1 MKKLNYYMLAN
12 VICVNLVNLL
22 NCSKKNKQFIMC
34 IFSVNITIDLRIF
47 DNLDFILIK
56 PKKMREQDLKKNNH
70 FFFLYTIFFT
80 WMCLFNFSLTF
91 SLFENITI

>member
-56 PKKMREQDLKKNNH
+56 PKKMREQDFKKNEP
-70 FFFLYTIFFT
+70 FL
-80 WMCLFNFSLTF
+80 FSLYDF
-91 SLFENITI
+91 FYLDVSF